1 MTAGRYCNREVIV
14 TAPETTATEAAQLM
28 REYHVGDL
36 VVVEKQRK
44 ENMPVGIVT
53 DRDLVIEI
61 MAQDLSPEVK
71 QVKDIMSAHPVSV
84 TESASLFDALEQ
96 MRGQGIRRLLVV
108 NDQGGLEGI
117 LCADDVIE
125 LIAEISNDLAKLIRH
140 EQLHEQQERL

>member
-1 MTAGRYCNREVIV
+1 MTAGKYCNREVVI
-14 TAPETTATEAAQLM
+14 TAPETTAAEAAQLM

-36 VVVEKQRK
+36 VVVEKQGT

-71 QVKDIMSAHPVSV
+71 VVKDIMSAHPVSV

-125 LIAEISNDLAKLIRH
+125 LIAEISNDLVKLIRH

>member
-1 MTAGRYCNREVIV
+1 MTAGRYCNREVII
-14 TAPETTATEAAQLM
+14 TAPETTAMEAAQLM
-28 REYHVGDL
+28 REHHVGDL
-36 VVVEKQRK
+36 VVVEKQAK

-71 QVKDIMSAHPVSV
+71 EVKDIMSAYPVSV
-84 TESASLFDALEQ
+84 TESVSLFDALEQ
-96 MRGQGIRRLLVV
+96 MRGRGIRRLVVV

-125 LIAEISNDLAKLIRH
+125 LIAEISNDLVKLVGR
-140 EQLHEQQERL
+140 EQIHEQQERL